1 MDTNPNGVSLDD
13 VADLIEDNTPDE
25 VETEAEEVDA
35 EASDGQ
41 TDDDQP
47 EAGAVDDD
55 TEVEF
60 EGKAYKVPKELK
72 EALMRQADYTKKTQE
87 VAEQRKAVEERA
99 NVLQQQERALSQSF
113 EKRVELK
120 GIQDRLTQFEQIDW
134 QGLADSDPVQATK
147 LNIAYQQLQRQAQ
160 NVYGELQ
167 QTQQA
172 SEQLTQHQR
181 QQMLVEAQKDL
192 QTRLPNFTAET
203 AEKIKKAAREYGI
216 GDQELNSI
224 ADARYVHVLHDA
236 MKWRALQA
244 DKPRAMQKVAQAPQ
258 VVRPA
263 AAQSQNSSQAQR
275 TAKINTRFRSGQAK
289 LGDLAAFIE
298 NS

>member
-1 MDTNPNGVSLDD
+1 MEDTNPSGVSLSD
-13 VADLIEDNTPDE
+13 VADLIEDVEENDAQDTEPVDVVDEEDSEGLPDE
-25 VETEAEEVDA
+25 QQPEETE
-35 EASDGQ
+35 S
-41 TDDDQP
+41 
-47 EAGAVDDD
+47 DD
-55 TEVEF
+55 TEEVQF
-60 EGKAYKVPKELK
+60 EGKAYRVPKELK
-72 EALMRQADYTKKTQE
+72 NALLRQADYTTKTQE

-120 GIQDRLTQFEQIDW
+120 GIQDRLSQFEQIDW

-244 DKPRAMQKVAQAPQ
+244 EKPRAMQKVAQAPQ

-263 AAQSQNSSQAQR
+263 AAQPKPTNRAALDRLKTNGRVQ
-275 TAKINTRFRSGQAK
+275 
-289 LGDLAAFIE
+289 DLAAFL
-298 NS
+298 